1 MSNDHVSDEIMDK
14 LLYRL
19 LYSNIALPFMDEIL
33 KDLEAVKEIPETLI
47 DDLLITDVV
56 SEAISEEEQ
65 NRNSANL
72 LSKKVKKAWF
82 AAFGRGLLSVV

>member
-1 MSNDHVSDEIMDK
+1 MTEVASSELLDMSNDHVSDEIMDK

-56 SEAISEEEQ
+56 SEAISEEE
-65 NRNSANL
+65 
-72 LSKKVKKAWF
+72 
-82 AAFGRGLLSVV
+82 